1 MQNCNL
7 NLENLSKLIN
17 FMNKIDLSGSQD
29 GSVRLW
35 EYSHAQPV
43 AVPRPPGTFAKV
55 TRIRFHGNKFGVS
68 DGMTVKNLTGPKHNS
83 NLFYFYL

>member
-1 MQNCNL
+1 ML
-7 NLENLSKLIN
+7 WYVL
-17 FMNKIDLSGSQD
+17 DLSGSQD

-68 DGMTVKNLTGPKHNS
+68 DGDGRLSLWQIGANPRPFYVSFMKVNV
-83 NLFYFYL
+83 LFDC